1 MEQDIKLLL
10 VGNIS
15 GGVMRAEIA
24 SIIPLE
30 YPRQFYVDLT
40 ATEC

>member
-10 VGNIS
+10 VGNIN
-15 GGVMRAEIA
+15 GGVMRAVIA

-30 YPRQFYVDLT
+30 YPRQFYVGLT